1 MSDNNNNLQSSRS
14 NNSGN
19 DNDNG
24 NNSSDN
30 LATDSTTRQKSN
42 STDKSLTHTVLD
54 KGGEVR
60 EGEELDAQAVT
71 IWLREQGVE
80 VVGEPV
86 VTQFSGGASNWTYRL
101 QYANQDL
108 ILRRPPKGT
117 KAKSAH
123 DMVREYTVQ
132 KALVEVYPYV
142 PKMIALC
149 TDEAV
154 IGADF
159 YVMERM
165 EGIIP
170 RANLP
175 KEIDFDTSQTHEL
188 CTNVID
194 ALIKL
199 HQVDY
204 QQHPELVALGRGEG
218 YCERQVSGWDKR
230 YVKAK
235 TPNVPSFAVVRQW
248 LANHTP
254 KDSNTCVIH
263 NDWRFDNVIL
273 AADDPTQVIGVLD
286 WEMATLGD
294 PLMDLGSALAYWI
307 EADDNIIMQQ
317 SRRQPTHLA
326 GMMTRDEVVEYY
338 LAQTGLELD
347 NWTFYEVFGLFRL
360 AGIVQQIYYRFYH
373 KQTSNPAFK
382 NFWIIVHVLHA
393 KCLKLIAKYEG
404 DALFMN
410 YVQPHLADRGIDA
423 TTIEQLPGPLQAVI
437 KSVLPKAY
445 FAPAAAIE
453 QDAKAIDK

>member
-1 MSDNNNNLQSSRS
+1 M
-14 NNSGN
+14 
-19 DNDNG
+19 
-24 NNSSDN
+24 
-30 LATDSTTRQKSN
+30 ATDNK
-42 STDKSLTHTVLD
+42 VLD
-54 KGGEVR
+54 KGGAVR
-60 EGEELDAQAVT
+60 EGEELDAKAVSE
-71 IWLREQGVE
+71 WLRGQGVD
-80 VVGEPV
+80 VVGEPT

-101 QYANQDL
+101 QYGGDGDGQDL

-132 KALVEVYPYV
+132 KALKDAYPYV
-142 PKMIALC
+142 PKMVALC

-175 KEIDFDTSQTHEL
+175 KGIDLDPEQTRAL

-194 ALIKL
+194 ALVEL

-204 QQHPELVALGRGEG
+204 KEHPDLVTLGRGDG

-235 TPNVPSFAVVRQW
+235 TPNVPSFALVRQW
-248 LANHTP
+248 LGKHTP
-254 KDSNTCVIH
+254 ADSKTCIIH

-273 AADDPTQVIGVLD
+273 AADDPTKVIGVLD

-307 EADDNIIMQQ
+307 EEDDNIVMQQ
-317 SRRQPTHLA
+317 SRRQPTHLK
-326 GMMTRDEVVEYY
+326 GMMTRDEVVAYY
-338 LAQTGLELD
+338 LKQTGLAVD

-360 AGIVQQIYYRFYH
+360 AGIVQQIYYRYYH

-382 NFWIIVHVLHA
+382 NFWLIVHVLHA
-393 KCLKLIAKYEG
+393 KCLKLIAQYEG
-404 DALFMN
+404 EALFN
-410 YVQPHLADRGIDA
+410 THVQPHLKEMGVDA
-423 TTIEQLPGPLQAVI
+423 TTIEQLPSPVQKVVKGI
-437 KSVLPKAY
+437 LPKGY
-445 FAPAAAIE
+445 FAKST
-453 QDAKAIDK
+453 DASDE

>member
-1 MSDNNNNLQSSRS
+1 MDTSKPENNIEIKLPEAS
-14 NNSGN
+14 
-19 DNDNG
+19 
-24 NNSSDN
+24 
-30 LATDSTTRQKSN
+30 K
-42 STDKSLTHTVLD
+42 VLD
-54 KGGEVR
+54 KGGKVR
-60 EGEELDAQAVT
+60 EGEELDAKAVSA
-71 IWLREQGVE
+71 WLREQGIE
-80 VVGEPV
+80 LKGEPT

-101 QYANQDL
+101 QYENQDL

-132 KALVEVYPYV
+132 KALKDAYPYV

-149 TDEAV
+149 TDEAI

-175 KEIDFDTSQTHEL
+175 KGVDLDTEQTRKL

-194 ALIKL
+194 ALVEL

-204 QQHPELVALGRGEG
+204 TQQPDLVKLGRGEG
-218 YCERQVSGWDKR
+218 YCERQVTGWDKR
-230 YVKAK
+230 YLKAK
-235 TPNVPSFAVVRQW
+235 TPNVPSFALVRQW
-248 LANHTP
+248 LNKHTP
-254 KDSNTCVIH
+254 KDSKTCVIH

-273 AADDPTQVIGVLD
+273 DVDDPTRVIGVLD

-307 EADDNIIMQQ
+307 EEDDNFIMQQ
-317 SRRQPTHLA
+317 SRRQPTHLK
-326 GMMTRDEVVEYY
+326 GMMTRNEVVDYY
-338 LAQTGLELD
+338 LDKTDLKID

-360 AGIVQQIYYRFYH
+360 AGIIQQIYYRYYH
-373 KQTSNPAFK
+373 EQTNNPAFK

-393 KCLKLIAKYEG
+393 KCLKLIAQYEG
-404 DALFMN
+404 EALFSTHL
-410 YVQPHLADRGIDA
+410 QPYLEEKGVDQ
-423 TTIEQLPGPLQAVI
+423 TTIEQLPSPVQKLI
-437 KSVLPKAY
+437 KTILPKAY
-445 FAPAAAIE
+445 FE
-453 QDAKAIDK
+453 QIAKDNSTSHSSKDH

>member
-1 MSDNNNNLQSSRS
+1 MATEHHANHTDADNQTVN
-14 NNSGN
+14 
-19 DNDNG
+19 
-24 NNSSDN
+24 
-30 LATDSTTRQKSN
+30 K
-42 STDKSLTHTVLD
+42 VLD

-60 EGEELDAQAVT
+60 EGEELDAKAVSN
-71 IWLREQGVE
+71 WLREQGVDVE
-80 VVGEPV
+80 GDPT

-101 QYANQDL
+101 QYEGEGDSQDL

-132 KALVEVYPYV
+132 KALKDAYPYV
-142 PKMIALC
+142 PKMVALC
-149 TDEAV
+149 TDEDV

-175 KEIDFDTSQTHEL
+175 KGVDLNEAQTREL

-194 ALIKL
+194 ALIEL
-199 HQVDY
+199 HEVDY
-204 QQHPELVALGRGEG
+204 TKYPDLVNLGRGEG
-218 YCERQVSGWDKR
+218 YCERQVTGWDKR

-235 TPNVPSFAVVRQW
+235 TPNVPSFALVRQW
-248 LANHTP
+248 LGKHTP
-254 KDSNTCVIH
+254 ADSKTCLIH

-273 AADDPTQVIGVLD
+273 AADDPTKVIGVLD

-307 EADDNIIMQQ
+307 EEDDNIIMQQ
-317 SRRQPTHLA
+317 SRRQPTHLK
-326 GMMTRDEVVEYY
+326 GMMTRDEVVTYY
-338 LAQTGLELD
+338 LEKTGLKID

-360 AGIVQQIYYRFYH
+360 AGIVQQIYYRYYN

-393 KCLKLIAKYEG
+393 KCLKLIAQYEG
-404 DALFMN
+404 EALFISHM
-410 YVQPHLADRGIDA
+410 QPHLQDMGVDA
-423 TTIEQLPGPLQAVI
+423 SMIEQLPSPIQTVI
-437 KSVLPKAY
+437 KGILPKSY
-445 FAPAAAIE
+445 F
-453 QDAKAIDK
+453 

>member
-1 MSDNNNNLQSSRS
+1 MATVNNAKNNDKKISD
-14 NNSGN
+14 
-19 DNDNG
+19 
-24 NNSSDN
+24 
-30 LATDSTTRQKSN
+30 K
-42 STDKSLTHTVLD
+42 VLD
-54 KGGEVR
+54 KGGAVR
-60 EGEELDAQAVT
+60 EGEELDAKTVSN
-71 IWLREQGVE
+71 WLRAQGVDIK
-80 VVGEPV
+80 GEPT

-101 QYANQDL
+101 QYEGADDVEGKSRDL

-132 KALVEVYPYV
+132 KALKDAYPYV
-142 PKMIALC
+142 PKMVALC
-149 TDEAV
+149 TDEDV

-175 KEIDFDTSQTHEL
+175 KEIDLDEAQTRAL

-194 ALIKL
+194 ALIEL

-204 QQHPELVALGRGEG
+204 TSHPVLVKLGRGDG
-218 YCERQVSGWDKR
+218 YCERQVGGWDKR

-235 TPNVPSFAVVRQW
+235 TPNVPSFALVRQW
-248 LANHTP
+248 LGKHTP
-254 KDSNTCVIH
+254 ADSKTCVIH

-273 AADDPTQVIGVLD
+273 AADDPTKVIGVLD

-307 EADDNIIMQQ
+307 EEDDNIIMQQ
-317 SRRQPTHLA
+317 SRRQPTHLK
-326 GMMTRDEVVEYY
+326 GMMTRDEVVAYY
-338 LAQTGLELD
+338 LKKTGLEID

-360 AGIVQQIYYRFYH
+360 AGIVQQIYYRYYH
-373 KQTSNPAFK
+373 KQTTNPAFK

-393 KCLKLIAKYEG
+393 KCLKLIAQYEG
-404 DALFMN
+404 EVLFTSH
-410 YVQPHLADRGIDA
+410 VQPHLKDMGVDA
-423 TTIEQLPGPLQAVI
+423 ATIAQLPSPIQSVI
-437 KSVLPKAY
+437 KSILPKSY
-445 FAPAAAIE
+445 FVPTSHNAQKSE
-453 QDAKAIDK
+453 E

>member
-1 MSDNNNNLQSSRS
+1 MAT
-14 NNSGN
+14 
-19 DNDNG
+19 DNDETNRTET
-24 NNSSDN
+24 NNEI
-30 LATDSTTRQKSN
+30 
-42 STDKSLTHTVLD
+42 LD

-60 EGEELDAQAVT
+60 EGEELDTQAVSA
-71 IWLREQGVE
+71 WLRAQGVDIQ
-80 VVGEPV
+80 GEPT

-101 QYANQDL
+101 QYDNQDL

-132 KALVEVYPYV
+132 KALKDAYPYV

-149 TDEAV
+149 TDEEV

-159 YVMERM
+159 YVMERL

-175 KEIDFDTSQTHEL
+175 KGVDLNTAQTRAL

-194 ALIKL
+194 ALIEL

-204 QQHPELVALGRGEG
+204 KQYPELVNLGRGEG

-235 TPNVPSFAVVRQW
+235 TPNVPSFALVRQW
-248 LANHTP
+248 LGKHTP
-254 KDSNTCVIH
+254 ADSKMCIIH

-273 AADDPTQVIGVLD
+273 DTDDPTKVNGVLD

-307 EADDNIIMQQ
+307 EEDDNIIMQQ
-317 SRRQPTHLA
+317 SRRQPTHLD
-326 GMMTRDEVVEYY
+326 GMMTREEVVAYY
-338 LAQTGLELD
+338 LEQTGLQID

-360 AGIVQQIYYRFYH
+360 AGIVQQIYYRYYN
-373 KQTSNPAFK
+373 KQTTNPAFK
-382 NFWIIVHVLHA
+382 NFWIIVQVLHA
-393 KCLKLIAKYEG
+393 KCLKLIAQYEG
-404 DALFMN
+404 EVLFTSH
-410 YVQPHLADRGIDA
+410 VQPYLKDMGVDA
-423 TTIEQLPGPLQAVI
+423 ATIEQLPSPIQSVI
-437 KSVLPKAY
+437 KGILPKSY
-445 FAPAAAIE
+445 FE
-453 QDAKAIDK
+453 QISQKPKD

>member
-1 MSDNNNNLQSSRS
+1 MATEHHANHTDADNQTVN
-14 NNSGN
+14 
-19 DNDNG
+19 
-24 NNSSDN
+24 
-30 LATDSTTRQKSN
+30 K
-42 STDKSLTHTVLD
+42 VLD

-60 EGEELDAQAVT
+60 EGEELDAKAVSN
-71 IWLREQGVE
+71 WLREQGVDVE
-80 VVGEPV
+80 GDPT

-101 QYANQDL
+101 QYEGEGDSQDL

-132 KALVEVYPYV
+132 KALKDAYPYV
-142 PKMIALC
+142 PKMVALC
-149 TDEAV
+149 TDEDV

-175 KEIDFDTSQTHEL
+175 KGVDLNEAQTREL

-194 ALIKL
+194 ALIEL
-199 HQVDY
+199 HEVDY
-204 QQHPELVALGRGEG
+204 TKYPDLVNLGRGEG
-218 YCERQVSGWDKR
+218 YCERQVTGWDKR

-235 TPNVPSFAVVRQW
+235 TPNVPSFALVRQW
-248 LANHTP
+248 LGKHTP
-254 KDSNTCVIH
+254 ADSKTCLIH

-273 AADDPTQVIGVLD
+273 AADDPTKVIGVLD

-307 EADDNIIMQQ
+307 EEDDNIIMQQ
-317 SRRQPTHLA
+317 SRRQPTHLK
-326 GMMTRDEVVEYY
+326 GMMTRDEVVTYY
-338 LAQTGLELD
+338 LEKTGLKID

-360 AGIVQQIYYRFYH
+360 AGIVQQIYYRYYN

-393 KCLKLIAKYEG
+393 KCLKLIAQYEG
-404 DALFMN
+404 EALFISH
-410 YVQPHLADRGIDA
+410 VQPHLQDMGVDA
-423 TTIEQLPGPLQAVI
+423 SMIEQLPSPIQTVI
-437 KSVLPKAY
+437 KGILPKSY
-445 FAPAAAIE
+445 FG
-453 QDAKAIDK
+453 QNTSKAKE

>member
-1 MSDNNNNLQSSRS
+1 MTTNNH
-14 NNSGN
+14 N
-19 DNDNG
+19 DN
-24 NNSSDN
+24 
-30 LATDSTTRQKSN
+30 TD
-42 STDKSLTHTVLD
+42 TDAPKANKVLD
-54 KGGEVR
+54 KGGDVR
-60 EGEELDAQAVT
+60 EGEELDVVAVSD
-71 IWLREQGVE
+71 WLRNQGVDIQ
-80 VVGEPV
+80 GEPK

-101 QYANQDL
+101 EYGSQLEGQDL

-132 KALVEVYPYV
+132 KALEEAYPYV

-149 TDEAV
+149 TDESV

-175 KEIDFDTSQTHEL
+175 KGVMLNPEETRKL

-194 ALIKL
+194 ALVEL

-204 QQHPELVALGRGEG
+204 TQQPDLLELGRGEG
-218 YCERQVSGWDKR
+218 YCERQVTGWDKR

-235 TPNVPSFAVVRQW
+235 TPNVPSYAIVRQW
-248 LANHTP
+248 LNKHTP
-254 KDSNTCVIH
+254 ADSKTCLIH

-273 AADDPTQVIGVLD
+273 AENDPTTVIGVLD

-294 PLMDLGSALAYWI
+294 PLMDLGSALAYWV
-307 EADDNIIMQQ
+307 EDDDNIVMQQ
-317 SRRQPTHLA
+317 SRRQPTNLE
-326 GMMTRDEVVEYY
+326 GMMTRDEVVAYY
-338 LAQTGLELD
+338 LQKTGMQIE

-360 AGIVQQIYYRFYH
+360 AGIIQQIYYRYYN

-382 NFWIIVHVLHA
+382 NFWLINHVIHA
-393 KCLKLIAKYEG
+393 RCLKLIAQYEG
-404 DALFMN
+404 EALFN
-410 YVQPHLADRGIDA
+410 THLQPHLQEMGMDKQA
-423 TTIEQLPGPLQAVI
+423 IEQLPVPVQKLVQSI
-437 KSVLPKAY
+437 LPKSY
-445 FAPAAAIE
+445 FE
-453 QDAKAIDK
+453 QSKTNKSAESSDE

>member
-1 MSDNNNNLQSSRS
+1 M
-14 NNSGN
+14 
-19 DNDNG
+19 
-24 NNSSDN
+24 
-30 LATDSTTRQKSN
+30 ATVTHAN
-42 STDKSLTHTVLD
+42 STDNDDQSPSNVLD
-54 KGGEVR
+54 KGGAVR
-60 EGEELDAQAVT
+60 EGEELDAHAVSV
-71 IWLREQGVE
+71 WLREQGIDIK
-80 VVGEPV
+80 GEST

-101 QYANQDL
+101 QYEGTGAEQDL

-132 KALVEVYPYV
+132 KALKDAYPYV
-142 PKMIALC
+142 PNMVALC
-149 TDEAV
+149 TDESV

-175 KEIDFDTSQTHEL
+175 KGIELDEAQTRAL

-194 ALIKL
+194 ALIDL

-204 QQHPELVALGRGEG
+204 GAHPDLVELGRGEG
-218 YCERQVSGWDKR
+218 YCKRQVTGWDKR

-235 TPNVPSFAVVRQW
+235 TPNVPSFALVRQW
-248 LANHTP
+248 LTKHTP
-254 KDSNTCVIH
+254 ADSKTCLIH

-273 AADDPTQVIGVLD
+273 DATDPTKVIGVLD

-307 EADDNIIMQQ
+307 EADDNMIMQQ
-317 SRRQPTHLA
+317 SRRQPTHLK
-326 GMMTRDEVVEYY
+326 GMMTREEVVDYY
-338 LAQTGLELD
+338 LERTGLQID

-360 AGIVQQIYYRFYH
+360 AGIVQQIYYRYYH
-373 KQTSNPAFK
+373 KQTTNPAFK

-393 KCLKLIAKYEG
+393 KCLKLIAQYEG
-404 DALFMN
+404 EALFTSH
-410 YVQPHLADRGIDA
+410 VQPHLADMGVDA
-423 TTIEQLPGPLQAVI
+423 ATIAQLPSPVQKIV
-437 KSVLPKAY
+437 KSILPKSY
-445 FAPAAAIE
+445 FTQTSSSVDE
-453 QDAKAIDK
+453 

>member
-1 MSDNNNNLQSSRS
+1 MATEYPA
-14 NNSGN
+14 NNSDA
-19 DNDNG
+19 DNQTLN
-24 NNSSDN
+24 
-30 LATDSTTRQKSN
+30 K
-42 STDKSLTHTVLD
+42 VLD

-60 EGEELDAQAVT
+60 EGEELDAKAVSA
-71 IWLREQGVE
+71 WLREQGVNIE
-80 VVGEPV
+80 GEPT

-101 QYANQDL
+101 QYNGEGTDQDL

-132 KALVEVYPYV
+132 EALKDAYPYV
-142 PKMIALC
+142 PKMVALC
-149 TDEAV
+149 TDEDI

-159 YVMERM
+159 YIMERM

-175 KEIDFDTSQTHEL
+175 KGVDLDPEQTRAL

-194 ALIKL
+194 ALIEL

-204 QQHPELVALGRGEG
+204 TKYTDLVNLGRGEG
-218 YCERQVSGWDKR
+218 YCERQVTGWDKR

-235 TPNVPSFAVVRQW
+235 TPNVPSFALVRQW
-248 LANHTP
+248 LGKHTP
-254 KDSNTCVIH
+254 ADSKTCLIH

-273 AADDPTQVIGVLD
+273 DAADPTKVIGVLD

-307 EADDNIIMQQ
+307 EEDDNIIMQQ
-317 SRRQPTHLA
+317 SRRQPTHLK
-326 GMMTRDEVVEYY
+326 GIMTRDEVVAYY
-338 LAQTGLELD
+338 LEKTGLKID

-360 AGIVQQIYYRFYH
+360 AGIVQQIYYRYYN

-393 KCLKLIAKYEG
+393 KCLKLIAQYEG
-404 DALFMN
+404 EALFTS
-410 YVQPHLADRGIDA
+410 YVQPHLQDMGVDVAMF
-423 TTIEQLPGPLQAVI
+423 EQLPSPIQTVI
-437 KSVLPKAY
+437 KGILPKTY
-445 FAPAAAIE
+445 FGQSTSKTKE
-453 QDAKAIDK
+453 

>member
-1 MSDNNNNLQSSRS
+1 M
-14 NNSGN
+14 
-19 DNDNG
+19 
-24 NNSSDN
+24 
-30 LATDSTTRQKSN
+30 ATDKPNTENSAKSDQQPELN
-42 STDKSLTHTVLD
+42 AVLD

-60 EGEELDAQAVT
+60 EGEELDAQA
-71 IWLREQGVE
+71 ISSWLRDQGVDIQ
-80 VVGEPV
+80 GEPT

-101 QYANQDL
+101 EYDNQDL

-132 KALVEVYPYV
+132 KALKDAYPYV
-142 PKMIALC
+142 PKMVALC
-149 TDEAV
+149 TDDNI

-175 KEIDFDTSQTHEL
+175 KEIDFDPAQTREL

-194 ALIKL
+194 ALIEL

-204 QQHPELVALGRGEG
+204 TEHADLVNLGRGEG
-218 YCERQVSGWDKR
+218 YCERQVTGWDKR

-235 TPNVPSFAVVRQW
+235 TPNVPSFGIVRQW
-248 LANHTP
+248 LNKHTP
-254 KDSNTCVIH
+254 KDSKTCIIH

-273 AADDPTQVIGVLD
+273 AADNPTEVIGVLD

-317 SRRQPTHLA
+317 SRRQPTHLK

-338 LAQTGLELD
+338 LNKTGLEID

-360 AGIVQQIYYRFYH
+360 AGIVQQIYYRYYN
-373 KQTSNPAFK
+373 KQTKNPAFK
-382 NFWIIVHVLHA
+382 NFWLIVHVLNA
-393 KCLKLIAKYEG
+393 KCLKLIAQYEG
-404 DALFMN
+404 ETLFMTH
-410 YVQPHLADRGIDA
+410 VQPRLEEKGVDKAA
-423 TTIEQLPGPLQAVI
+423 IEQLPEPVQKLVKSILPKGYFESTS
-437 KSVLPKAY
+437 KSVD
-445 FAPAAAIE
+445 E
-453 QDAKAIDK
+453 